1 MPKKQSVFFPNLDG
15 LRFICFLMVFLF
27 HCYKTLFANVPG
39 AENTVG
45 FLFRHGELGVNFFFV
60 LSGFLITF
68 LLIRERE
75 FTGTIHIGNFYVRRI
90 LRIWPLFYL
99 CVFIGFVVW
108 PYLKIFIGDTVDET
122 SNPWYYLLLINN
134 FDYIHQQSIS
144 AQLFPDA
151 LILIVL
157 WSVAVEEQFY
167 LSWPILLRVI
177 KLAYYPLLFVLII
190 GGTLAFRAI
199 YAFEPAAD
207 LEARAVLKFHTLA
220 VIGDMAVGALM
231 AFNCS
236 REGWLYRW
244 VKKMP
249 RYQMAMLY
257 GAVLAILLFH
267 HKLFP
272 EGFMMVPERLIIA
285 LVFGLVILEQNY
297 AEKSFYKFSSFTRI
311 SKLGTY
317 TYGLYCYHFLVI
329 SLMNKFFSKIGW
341 DDSNFAN
348 ATIYS
353 LLSLSVVM
361 AISILSY
368 RYFEKPFLKL
378 KDRFAFIVK

>member
-27 HCYKTLFANVPG
+27 HSYKTLFANVPG

-108 PYLKIFIGDTVDET
+108 PYLKTFIGDAVDET

-144 AQLFPDA
+144 TQLFPDA

-167 LSWPILLRVI
+167 LSWPLLLRVI
-177 KLAYYPLLFVLII
+177 KKIHYPLLFILII
-190 GGTLAFRAI
+190 AGTLVFRGF
-199 YAFEPAAD
+199 YAFEPASD

-231 AFNCS
+231 AYNCAH
-236 REGWLYRW
+236 EGWLYRW
-244 VKKMP
+244 VRQMR
-249 RYQMAMLY
+249 RYQIALLY
-257 GAVLAILLFH
+257 IAVVCILLFH
-267 HKLFP
+267 HLIFP
-272 EGFMMVPERLIIA
+272 EGLMMVPERLIIA

-329 SLMNKFFSKIGW
+329 SLMSKFFSKLGW
-341 DDSNFAN
+341 NDSNFAN
-348 ATIYS
+348 ASLYS
-353 LLSLSVVM
+353 LLSLAVVI
-361 AISILSY
+361 ALSILSY
-368 RYFEKPFLKL
+368 RFFEKPFLKL

>member
-1 MPKKQSVFFPNLDG
+1 MPKKQNVFFPNLDG

-108 PYLKIFIGDTVDET
+108 PYLKVFIGDAVDET

-144 AQLFPDA
+144 TQLFPDA

>member
-1 MPKKQSVFFPNLDG
+1 MPKKQSIFFPNLDG

-27 HCYKTLFANVPG
+27 HSYKTLFANVPG
-39 AENTVG
+39 AESTVG
-45 FLFRHGELGVNFFFV
+45 FLFQHGELGVNFFFV

-75 FTGTIHIGNFYVRRI
+75 FTGTIHIGNFYLRRI

-99 CVFIGFVVW
+99 CVFIGFVIW
-108 PYLKIFIGDTVDET
+108 PYLKTFIGEAVDET
-122 SNPWYYLLLINN
+122 SNPLYYLLLVNN

-167 LSWPILLRVI
+167 LSWPILLRFI
-177 KLAYYPLLFVLII
+177 GKSLYPTLFLAII
-190 GGTLAFRAI
+190 AITLWFRSR
-199 YAFEPAAD
+199 YAFAPEED
-207 LEARAVLKFHTLA
+207 LHARAVLKFHTLA

-231 AFNCS
+231 AYNCS

-244 VKKMP
+244 VKRMP
-249 RYQMAMLY
+249 RYQMAILY
-257 GAVLAILLFH
+257 AAVFGILLFH
-267 HKLFP
+267 HFLFT

-285 LVFGLVILEQNY
+285 IIFGLVILEQNY

-329 SLMNKFFSKIGW
+329 SLMSKFFSKLGW
-341 DDSNFAN
+341 SDSSFAH

-353 LLSLSVVM
+353 LLSLTFV
-361 AISILSY
+361 IILSIVSY
-368 RYFEKPFLKL
+368 RFFEKPFLKL

>member
-27 HCYKTLFANVPG
+27 HSYKTLFANVPG

-108 PYLKIFIGDTVDET
+108 PYLKTFIGDAVDET

-144 AQLFPDA
+144 TQLFPDA

-167 LSWPILLRVI
+167 LSWPILLRII
-177 KLAYYPLLFVLII
+177 KKIHYPLLFILII
-190 GGTLAFRAI
+190 AGTLVFRGF
-199 YAFEPAAD
+199 YAFEPASD

-231 AFNCS
+231 AYNCAH
-236 REGWLYRW
+236 EGWLYRW
-244 VKKMP
+244 IRQMP
-249 RYQMAMLY
+249 RYQIALLY
-257 GAVLAILLFH
+257 IAVVCILLFH
-267 HKLFP
+267 HLIFP
-272 EGFMMVPERLIIA
+272 EGLMMVPERLIIA

-329 SLMNKFFSKIGW
+329 SLMSKFFLKLGW
-341 DDSNFAN
+341 NDSNFAN
-348 ATIYS
+348 ASLYS
-353 LLSLSVVM
+353 LLSLAVVIALSV
-361 AISILSY
+361 LSY
-368 RYFEKPFLKL
+368 RFFEKPFLKL